1 MQFWLVIEHAARNSQ
16 KRSKCL
22 GRHLVFKN
30 KEPKWHA
37 VPFWLTKLRSPPTHK
52 EASEDG
58 MNRHITQIKCKDIL
72 WKTLTIWSMSAIY
85 TVLAGKCIYNE
96 TSHGLQLA
104 PLMLGALFQPF
115 PLSRISL
122 FPSTHKVSLFQPS
135 LTVIFQYFIKV

>member
-1 MQFWLVIEHAARNSQ
+1 MTCSAFLADKATKPSRPQGSKWGWDEQAHHSDQVQRYSVKNINHLEHVSY
-16 KRSKCL
+16 
-22 GRHLVFKN
+22 
-30 KEPKWHA
+30 
-37 VPFWLTKLRSPPTHK
+37 
-52 EASEDG
+52 
-58 MNRHITQIKCKDIL
+58 
-72 WKTLTIWSMSAIY
+72 IY